1 MSKYKHKDKVEAW
14 TKVLMANAEHMKSR
28 VKLSIQSGALM
39 TIIIGFV
46 LGLFIYASVAK
57 PAAPA
62 SNNNTAHQIFALVLL
77 VIAFLGSIWWLVAN
91 IMQLVTLNMIIKGYS
106 AEEVRPTI
114 SKWIIVGL
122 VRYPNRYLLESV
134 DTEEEMS
141 ILRDKIENNNTQ
153 EEAQITEV
161 NNDVAQSND
170 NNNDDKNSFKF
181 INEENKE

>member
-14 TKVLMANAEHMKSR
+14 TKVLMGNAEHMKSR

-57 PAAPA
+57 PATTA
-62 SNNNTAHQIFALVLL
+62 SNNNPAHQIFALVLL

-91 IMQLVTLNMIIKGYS
+91 IMQLVALNMIIKGYS
-106 AEEVRPTI
+106 AEEVRPII
-114 SKWIIVGL
+114 SKWIIIGL

-134 DTEEEMS
+134 DTEEELS
-141 ILRDKIENNNTQ
+141 ILRDKIENNSTQ
-153 EEAQITEV
+153 DEAQITETNKDLV
-161 NNDVAQSND
+161 KSN
-170 NNNDDKNSFKF
+170 NNNDDENDSFKF
-181 INEENKE
+181 VNEENKE